1 MYKIL
6 FLFIFACWSVEASQY
21 PIIYNIKTSDCADCT
36 SLSATFQQK
45 LVEMGGMVDQIVD
58 SGHRWVTIGTK
69 QTKVNSQGVG
79 TDYFYPINIG
89 SRIYADVDDTYAEA
103 AVKYYNTPGA
113 QWNIAGVPRNAYASC
128 ITYVFLSKTDGEVP
142 WANVISPGGCVPI
155 PPSYEWCELNMPT
168 ILIDHGTMGM
178 GASDGN
184 SATQNIGVDCVA
196 PTAVSFSLMQQG
208 NYIDLEP
215 SGRAEIEVD
224 NKALGT
230 AIDLP
235 EGSSTLSIKSTLSG
249 ITTEGVN
256 TGSSVLTMMP
266 Y

>member
-21 PIIYNIKTSDCADCT
+21 PIIYNIKSSSNCSGCGA
-36 SLSATFQQK
+36 SVTFQQQ
-45 LVEMGGMVDQIVD
+45 LVEVGGMVDQIVD
-58 SGHRWVTIGTK
+58 PDHRTVTIGTR
-69 QTKVNSQGVG
+69 QTVKNSQGAT

-89 SRIYADVDDTYAEA
+89 GKTVAMAGETYAEA
-103 AVKYYNTPGA
+103 AVRFYNMPGA
-113 QWNIAGVPRNAYASC
+113 QWNIAGLEYNVTSAC
-128 ITYVFLSKTDGEVP
+128 ITYVFLNTITGDTP
-142 WANVISPGGCVPI
+142 WSDVIAPGGCIPV
-155 PPSYEWCELNMPT
+155 PPSYDWCELNMPT

-178 GASDGN
+178 GASNGN
-184 SATQNIGVDCVA
+184 SATQNIGVDCIT
-196 PTAVSFSLMQQG
+196 PTAVSFSLMQSG